1 MVDSRKDKFAF
12 HIPEFSKISEDKFQ
26 IFRITP
32 KVIAQFHD
40 KPAEPYRLNF
50 HQIIILTNGSAS
62 QLVDGEVLEI
72 NAPTVLLIAREK
84 VHSFIPDR
92 FAKGWVILFTDEFL
106 KTSSSNLFSQFFQL
120 SNIPV
125 KRDNFLKKII
135 SLTEMMFN
143 CANGKY
149 SKRLVFIRHLLAAM
163 LVVIEE
169 MKKELFIDEPLKESK
184 NYDVFNSF
192 LNLLESNYKKEHSV
206 GFYTS
211 RMHISSRKLSDICKE
226 ILGKTT
232 SQIIE
237 ERRIIEAKR
246 LLLYSKFN
254 AQQIAYELGFQDH
267 SYFTKVFKRHT
278 QKTPL
283 RYRQKHL
290 SE

>member
-1 MVDSRKDKFAF
+1 MVDSKKDEFVF
-12 HIPEFSKISEDKFQ
+12 HIPDFSRLSQEKFQ

-32 KVIAQFHD
+32 KIIAQFHEN
-40 KPAEPYRLNF
+40 PSGPYRLNF
-50 HQIIILTNGSAS
+50 HQIIILVNGSAS
-62 QLVDGEVLEI
+62 QLIDGEVLNI

-84 VHSFIPDR
+84 IHSFIPDR

-125 KRDNFLKKII
+125 KSDGFLKKITSI
-135 SLTEMMFN
+135 TEMMFN
-143 CANGKY
+143 CKGGKY
-149 SKRLVFIRHLLAAM
+149 TKRLVFIRHLLAAM
-163 LVVIEE
+163 LVVLEE
-169 MKKELFIDEPLKESK
+169 MKKELLMDEPFKESK
-184 NYDVFNSF
+184 NYNVFNSF
-192 LNLLESNYKKEHSV
+192 LKLLENNYKQEHSV

-211 RMHISSRKLSDICKE
+211 NMHISNRKLSEICKE

-283 RYRQKHL
+283 RYRQTQL
-290 SE
+290 IE